1 MSGTIGG
8 IEVLGEMV
16 FSSEADGK
24 RLERGEIDYHTVERI
39 LSAARFD

>member
-1 MSGTIGG
+1 MSGIIGG
-8 IEVLGEMV
+8 VEVLGEMV
-16 FSSEADGK
+16 FSGEEDGK